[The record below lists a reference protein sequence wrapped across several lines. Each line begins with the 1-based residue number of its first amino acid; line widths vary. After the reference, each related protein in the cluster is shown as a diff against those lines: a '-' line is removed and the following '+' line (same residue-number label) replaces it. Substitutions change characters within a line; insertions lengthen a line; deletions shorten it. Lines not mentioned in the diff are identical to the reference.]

1 MTVISLSSIPPRF
14 GTLGV
19 VLRSL
24 VAQSAPLTE
33 IRLNIPK
40 AYRRFPQDSFSMP
53 DVPDGVR
60 IAVVDEDLGPATKV
74 LPTLL
79 DHAGTQ
85 MPIIFGDDD
94 RVVHPDWASNILAAS
109 AARPEMCICNAGFD
123 VDTIAGVRPMRNQTE
138 QRAVPLPSIYDV
150 GYKIQR
156 ARQEFSNLF
165 RSQKLRKPH
174 RLKNFKPQGYVDV
187 FEGCG
192 GVLIKPGFLD
202 SAVYDLPDKV
212 WMHDDLWMSAMAA
225 KAGTKIWANNGY
237 LPRAV
242 REAEVEALYDAT
254 IDGMDRHALNLY
266 LVRYIQAEYGVW
278 AES

>member
-1 MTVISLSSIPPRF
+1 MMVISLSSIPPRF

-94 RVVHPDWASNILAAS
+94 RVVHPD
-109 AARPEMCICNAGFD
+109 
-123 VDTIAGVRPMRNQTE
+123 
-138 QRAVPLPSIYDV
+138 
-150 GYKIQR
+150 
-156 ARQEFSNLF
+156 
-165 RSQKLRKPH
+165 
-174 RLKNFKPQGYVDV
+174 
-187 FEGCG
+187 
-192 GVLIKPGFLD
+192 
-202 SAVYDLPDKV
+202 
-212 WMHDDLWMSAMAA
+212 
-225 KAGTKIWANNGY
+225 
-237 LPRAV
+237 
-242 REAEVEALYDAT
+242 
-254 IDGMDRHALNLY
+254 
-266 LVRYIQAEYGVW
+266 
-278 AES
+278 